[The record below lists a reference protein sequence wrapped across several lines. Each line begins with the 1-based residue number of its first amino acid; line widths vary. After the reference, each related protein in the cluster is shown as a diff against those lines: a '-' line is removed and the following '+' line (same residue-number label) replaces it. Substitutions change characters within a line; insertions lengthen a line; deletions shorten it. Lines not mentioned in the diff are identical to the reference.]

1 MATKKTSE
9 RNKAA
14 ASVPVTTEEASIQDS
29 AQPADRKFVL
39 ISFAVAVA
47 VFLAVYLLRL
57 DRIVG
62 LFVDDAWY
70 ALLAKSLA
78 TGQGYQ
84 LINSPTAGILPVYP
98 PVYPFLMSL
107 AYRLWPSFPDNVL
120 LLKSVSVVA
129 MFVIGWA
136 SYKHFNRDREWPH
149 LLSLVSALAVTLM
162 PGLVFLATS
171 STMSECVFTAFQLLA
186 VVIIESAARAEN
198 GKAEL
203 RNAALGGALA
213 AIAFL
218 TRSIGLAVIGAG
230 FIYLLKERKWRS
242 AAAFALA
249 VMIVTGPW
257 VFYSRTHQPTAE
269 QRTEQGGMIVLD
281 YSDHFWKARAGDS
294 SSATI
299 QLDGLPDRIW
309 SNAMKIIG
317 NNMAMLF
324 TPMAHRSPKI
334 SGEETLESGQTSH
347 SLSYVFSAFLLLGFA
362 LTIKRRLAVAELTTA
377 FTLLITCLWP
387 WDTFRFLLPLA
398 PFLFAYFL
406 ESLRG
411 IREFLQTKLEMKS
424 ARAPWLAMTVLA
436 GLFLMLFI
444 YDHSVYLAKRSD
456 LSRAEYL
463 PWRAI
468 FDENVEALQWIK
480 EKTPEDA
487 VICSMNPALIHLFT
501 GRKTVASNN
510 AEGNWENWKRL
521 NVRYMA
527 YLSVYPIAD
536 PGMGEGRFDQAY
548 RSKGALKLRVMDLGR
563 KDTRLPWNPF
573 NTSGGSIKIDTLK

>member
-1 MATKKTSE
+1 MRTKTPPAKTDLSDGSTTNQADLKTS
-9 RNKAA
+9 N
-14 ASVPVTTEEASIQDS
+14 
-29 AQPADRKFVL
+29 RKFLV
-39 ISFAVAVA
+39 ISFALAA
-47 VFLAVYLLRL
+47 GIFLAVYLLRM
-57 DRIVG
+57 DRIIG

-70 ALLAKSLA
+70 AMLAKSLA

-84 LINSPTAGILPVYP
+84 LINSPTPGILPVYP

-120 LLKSVSVVA
+120 LLKSVSVLA

-136 SYKHFNRDREWPH
+136 SYKHFHRDREWPH
-149 LLSLVSALAVTLM
+149 LLSLVSALTVTLM

-186 VVIIESAARAEN
+186 VIVLESAVRANN
-198 GKAEL
+198 GKTEM
-203 RNAALGGALA
+203 RNAMLSGALA
-213 AIAFL
+213 ALAFL

-230 FIYLLKERKWRS
+230 FIFLLKERKWRS
-242 AAAFALA
+242 AAAFTLA
-249 VMIVTGPW
+249 VMIVAGPW

-281 YSDHFWKARAGDS
+281 YSVQFWQSRAGDP
-294 SSATI
+294 SSAVI
-299 QLDGLPDRIW
+299 QFDSLPDRMW

-317 NNMAMLF
+317 NNMAMIF
-324 TPMAHRSPKI
+324 TPMAHRSSKI
-334 SGEETLESGQTSH
+334 SGEETLETGQTSH
-347 SLSYVFSAFLLLGFA
+347 ALSYVFSALLLLGFA
-362 LTIKRRLAVAELTTA
+362 LAVRRRLAMAELTTA
-377 FTLLITCLWP
+377 FTLFITCLWP

-398 PFLFAYFL
+398 PFLLAYLL
-406 ESLRG
+406 ESFRG
-411 IREFLQTKLEMKS
+411 VREFLQTKMEMRS
-424 ARAPWLAMTVLA
+424 MLAPWRAMTIFV
-436 GLFLMLFI
+436 GLFLALFI

-463 PWRAI
+463 PWRAL
-468 FDENVEALQWIK
+468 FDENLEALKWIQ

-501 GRKTVASNN
+501 GRKTIASNN
-510 AEGNWENWKRL
+510 AEANWENWKRL

-548 RSKGALKLRVMDLGR
+548 RSKGPLKLRIMDLGR
-563 KDTRLPWNPF
+563 KETRLPWSPF